1 MSDLEQRIAALS
13 PEKREILLR
22 ALSKQQNASSPQA
35 SIPRR
40 SAAAHPAPLS
50 FAQESLWLV
59 HQIAPQSA
67 AYNLPHAL
75 RLTGPLNVA
84 VLEQSLQEL
93 VNRHETL
100 RSTFPAIEGRPS
112 QVIAPSVS
120 VKLAVED
127 CSHLPE
133 AEREQRARERI
144 NAERAK
150 PFDLAQGPLLRIN
163 LLRLA
168 EREHILLLLLHHIIS
183 DGWSD
188 EVILKELTTLY
199 RAFSAG
205 QPSPLPELPIQ
216 YADYAIWQRE
226 RLQNEQMQRLLAY
239 WKQQL
244 AGAPAVLDLPTDH
257 PRPTIQTF
265 VGADCAFE
273 LPASLTRQLQALSQQ
288 EHASHFMTLLAAFQA
303 LLARY
308 TGREDIIVGSPFAN
322 RSRPETEGLIGF
334 LVNMLVLRA
343 NFSGSPSFRS
353 LLRQARKT
361 ALEAYEHQELPF
373 EKLVE
378 ALQPE
383 RSLSY
388 SPLFQV
394 FFDVENAPPP
404 GVEAGGLT
412 WQMLTLDN
420 FTSQFDLHLVIHE
433 APDKLSGFFTYNT
446 DLFEAATIERM
457 VGHWLTLLEEM
468 VAHPDQP
475 IATLPLLTQA
485 ERQHILVDWNAS
497 QAAYPQDQC
506 VSQLFEAQAA
516 RTPQA
521 VAVVDEKTQLT
532 YQELNTRANQLAHH
546 LRSLGVGPE
555 SLVGLCLDRS
565 VDMVVGMLGVHKAGG
580 AYVPLDPTFP
590 AERLA
595 FMLEDSQPAVLVTQQ
610 PLRSS
615 LPESGLTVV
624 CLDTDQ
630 PLLAQQPGDNL
641 PAAATPDNLAYVIYT
656 SGSTGKPK
664 GVQVLQRALVN
675 FLWSMREQ
683 PGLTDQ
689 DSLLAVTTLSFDI
702 AGLELFLPLLVGAR
716 VVLVSRE
723 IAANGADLARALER
737 SKATVMQA
745 TPVTWRMLLEAG
757 WQGSPS
763 LKILCG
769 GEALPWDL
777 AQQLLKRCAS
787 LWNLYGPTET
797 TIWSTVRQITP
808 ADTLISIGRPIA
820 NTQVYVLDANL
831 QPVPAGVPG
840 ELYIGGDGLAR
851 GYLHRPELT
860 AERFIQHPFSDTEGA
875 RIYRT
880 GDLARWLPN
889 GELEHLGRLD
899 HQVKVRGFR
908 IELGEI
914 ETTLLQHPAARQAV
928 VIAREDTPGNKRL
941 VAYVIP
947 AEGQELTFKDL
958 RAFLKASLPDYMV
971 PSACVMLEA
980 FPQTPNGKIDR
991 KLLPPPETGGQAGG
1005 DGYAAPT
1012 QMAHYELISIW
1023 EELLD
1028 VRPIGIKDSFFNLGG
1043 HSLLAARLIN
1053 RVELVFGK
1061 KIPLATFFAE
1071 PTVEHLAALLEQQE
1085 MHPEKP
1091 VVTVQAGGDRRP
1103 FFYLHGDLIGGAW
1116 YCFPLAQ
1123 RLGADQPFYSIQP
1136 YIFTPLEVPPT
1147 FEEMAAMHLQAL
1159 RETQPEGPYLLGGF
1173 CFGGLLAYEMAR
1185 QLHAEGQ
1192 QVNLLVLINTTSPS
1206 PLFERAIR
1214 RVIDGLG
1221 ALFRLRPE
1229 QRIYSFLW
1237 VRHLYKYL
1245 RFADDRR
1252 AARKVGKGSGDVGAV
1267 RAWLRT
1273 LFPPAKALWQGW
1285 GAMNAWLLSGYN
1297 PSPYPGKT
1305 TFFWAEEEVE
1315 EARYWRKLTRA
1326 AGSAEIQVIPGS
1338 HLGAITKHLPS
1349 LAEQLDKRL
1358 RVAQEAEVRKLAVIE
1373 R

>member
-22 ALSKQQNASSPQA
+22 ALSKQQQAGSPQA

-84 VLEQSLQEL
+84 ALEQSLQEL

-127 CSHLPE
+127 FRHLPE

-188 EVILKELTTLY
+188 EVILRDLTSLY
-199 RAFSAG
+199 SAFSAG
-205 QPSPLPELPIQ
+205 QPSPAPELPIQ

-226 RLQNEQMQRLLAY
+226 RLQNEQMQRLLTY

-257 PRPTIQTF
+257 PRPSIQTF
-265 VGADCAFE
+265 KGAERFFE
-273 LPASLTRQLQALSQQ
+273 LPAALTERLQALSQQ

-308 TGREDIIVGSPFAN
+308 TGREDIIVGSPIAN
-322 RSRPETEGLIGF
+322 RNRPETEGLIGF

-343 NFSGSPSFRS
+343 NFSGNPSFRA
-353 LLRQARKT
+353 LLRQVRKT

-394 FFDVENAPPP
+394 FFALENAIPPAS
-404 GVEAGGLT
+404 EAGGLT
-412 WQMLTLDN
+412 WQMLAVDN
-420 FTSQFDLHLVIHE
+420 FTSQFDLHLVIRE
-433 APDKLSGFFTYNT
+433 APKHLSGFFTYNT
-446 DLFEAATIERM
+446 DLFEAGTIECM

-468 VAHPDQP
+468 VTHPDQP
-475 IATLPLLTQA
+475 IATLPLLTRA

-497 QAAYPQDQC
+497 QASYPQDQC
-506 VSQLFEAQAA
+506 VPQLFEAQAA
-516 RTPQA
+516 RTPNA
-521 VAVVDEKTQLT
+521 VAVVDEKAQLT
-532 YQELNTRANQLAHH
+532 YRELNTRANQLAHH

-610 PLRSS
+610 PLRSF
-615 LPESGLTVV
+615 LPESDLKVV
-624 CLDTDQ
+624 CLDVDQ
-630 PLLAQQPGDNL
+630 PLLAQQPGENL

-723 IAANGADLARALER
+723 IAANGADLARALEH
-737 SKATVMQA
+737 SNATVMQA

-763 LKILCG
+763 LKMLCG

-797 TIWSTVRQITP
+797 TIWSTVRQITS

-831 QPVPAGVPG
+831 QPVPTGVPG
-840 ELYIGGDGLAR
+840 E
-851 GYLHRPELT
+851 
-860 AERFIQHPFSDTEGA
+860 
-875 RIYRT
+875 
-880 GDLARWLPN
+880 
-889 GELEHLGRLD
+889 
-899 HQVKVRGFR
+899 
-908 IELGEI
+908 
-914 ETTLLQHPAARQAV
+914 
-928 VIAREDTPGNKRL
+928 
-941 VAYVIP
+941 
-947 AEGQELTFKDL
+947 
-958 RAFLKASLPDYMV
+958 
-971 PSACVMLEA
+971 
-980 FPQTPNGKIDR
+980 
-991 KLLPPPETGGQAGG
+991 
-1005 DGYAAPT
+1005 
-1012 QMAHYELISIW
+1012 
-1023 EELLD
+1023 
-1028 VRPIGIKDSFFNLGG
+1028 
-1043 HSLLAARLIN
+1043 
-1053 RVELVFGK
+1053 
-1061 KIPLATFFAE
+1061 
-1071 PTVEHLAALLEQQE
+1071 
-1085 MHPEKP
+1085 
-1091 VVTVQAGGDRRP
+1091 
-1103 FFYLHGDLIGGAW
+1103 
-1116 YCFPLAQ
+1116 
-1123 RLGADQPFYSIQP
+1123 
-1136 YIFTPLEVPPT
+1136 
-1147 FEEMAAMHLQAL
+1147 
-1159 RETQPEGPYLLGGF
+1159 
-1173 CFGGLLAYEMAR
+1173 
-1185 QLHAEGQ
+1185 
-1192 QVNLLVLINTTSPS
+1192 
-1206 PLFERAIR
+1206 
-1214 RVIDGLG
+1214 
-1221 ALFRLRPE
+1221 
-1229 QRIYSFLW
+1229 
-1237 VRHLYKYL
+1237 
-1245 RFADDRR
+1245 
-1252 AARKVGKGSGDVGAV
+1252 
-1267 RAWLRT
+1267 
-1273 LFPPAKALWQGW
+1273 
-1285 GAMNAWLLSGYN
+1285 
-1297 PSPYPGKT
+1297 
-1305 TFFWAEEEVE
+1305 
-1315 EARYWRKLTRA
+1315 
-1326 AGSAEIQVIPGS
+1326 
-1338 HLGAITKHLPS
+1338 
-1349 LAEQLDKRL
+1349 
-1358 RVAQEAEVRKLAVIE
+1358 
-1373 R
+1373 